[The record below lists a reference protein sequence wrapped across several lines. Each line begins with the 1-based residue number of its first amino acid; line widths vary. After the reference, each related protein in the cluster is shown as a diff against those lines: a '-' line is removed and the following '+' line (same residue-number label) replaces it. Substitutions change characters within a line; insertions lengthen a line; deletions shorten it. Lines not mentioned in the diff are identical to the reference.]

1 MNFSVFKYL
10 SFDTLDKR
18 ITTCTTSLRT
28 ESRIYPNN
36 NSPTTTI
43 GERLSSEHRPVC
55 RVRKWLLYTATQ
67 HRAPYKLFDDN
78 SQSFQSEAS
87 HALCLLVH
95 DNNNNIEYI
104 LITVDADSKILGH
117 KALLNGLD
125 ANILKLLTELL
136 ELSVVIELGSCMRC
150 YLSSQT
156 KAPRKFQHTV
166 EQSTSPGKDG
176 SNWVGASL
184 LSLLVLSVVTS
195 DSSVCCLSLDGSCW
209 VHQYRGH
216 ETERTETLQEIRT
229 CFYNKQHIPE
239 QQYRIGH
246 HHHNSYMPTRNHQ
259 VI

>member
-1 MNFSVFKYL
+1 MQIARSLVIKPCSMVL
-10 SFDTLDKR
+10 MQ
-18 ITTCTTSLRT
+18 TS
-28 ESRIYPNN
+28 SSCSQNC
-36 NSPTTTI
+36 
-43 GERLSSEHRPVC
+43 LSSV
-55 RVRKWLLYTATQ
+55 LLSSL
-67 HRAPYKLFDDN
+67 APTWG
-78 SQSFQSEAS
+78 
-87 HALCLLVH
+87 V
-95 DNNNNIEYI
+95 
-104 LITVDADSKILGH
+104 
-117 KALLNGLD
+117 
-125 ANILKLLTELL
+125 
-136 ELSVVIELGSCMRC
+136 